1 MIVEPSR
8 DWNVFK
14 QIFVDHWD
22 GFKQF
27 RPRYDTPYYEGLVD
41 KMLGCGNPD
50 KMGCIEYRCLDCGQ
64 GKHLVSMSCKSSL
77 CLRCAKVYVD
87 DWVTQVS
94 KMLHEGVIY
103 RHIVLTVPD
112 VLRTPF
118 YQNADVLLS
127 PFMKCGVKCLDEFF
141 SEVSGKAL
149 KGGYIVVVQ
158 THGRN
163 GQYNP
168 HLHIIATSGGWDGQA
183 EQWVHLGFLPYPM
196 LHKKW
201 QWYALEMC
209 RETLKT
215 NDMNRLVKSCYDKYP
230 NGFVANV
237 QKGDVPSRYQSLAR
251 YLAKYVVSPPIS
263 LRRID
268 RYDGSYIT
276 YHYRSH
282 RSERVE
288 WERVDVYTFIG
299 RMIQHSFAKGFKRIR
314 YYGVQATKTV
324 EKLKGLIR
332 QALAKVGSI
341 VKGAIKIVAAKSYRK
356 RYRESSGR
364 DPLICPHCKHE
375 MSLWKV
381 WHPKYGVVYD
391 ELDAIRRGRYEWAG
405 RSASG

>member
-1 MIVEPSR
+1 MIIEPAR

-14 QIFVDHWD
+14 QVFVDHWQ

-27 RPRYDTPYYEGLVD
+27 RPRYDTPYYESLVE
-41 KMLGCGNPD
+41 KMLDCGNPD
-50 KMGCIEYRCLDCGQ
+50 KMGYIEYRCLDCGQ

-87 DWVTQVS
+87 DWVAQVS

-118 YQNADVLLS
+118 YQNAEVLLS

-168 HLHIIATSGGWDGQA
+168 HLHIISTSGGWDAQA

-215 NDMNRLVKSCYDKYP
+215 NEMNRLVKSCYDKYP
-230 NGFVANV
+230 NGFVAHV

-268 RYDGSYIT
+268 RYDGNSVT

-299 RMIQHSFAKGFKRIR
+299 RMIQHSFAKGFKRLR
-314 YYGVQATKTV
+314 YYGVQATKTFA
-324 EKLKGLIR
+324 KIKDMIR
-332 QALAKVGSI
+332 QALDKVGGM
-341 VKGAIKIVAAKSYRK
+341 VKGAIQIMAAKSYRE
-356 RYRESSGR
+356 RYHESSGR
-364 DPLICPHCKHE
+364 DPLVCPHCHCE
-375 MSLWKV
+375 MGLWKV

-391 ELDAIRRGRYEWAG
+391 ELDTIRRGRYEWAG